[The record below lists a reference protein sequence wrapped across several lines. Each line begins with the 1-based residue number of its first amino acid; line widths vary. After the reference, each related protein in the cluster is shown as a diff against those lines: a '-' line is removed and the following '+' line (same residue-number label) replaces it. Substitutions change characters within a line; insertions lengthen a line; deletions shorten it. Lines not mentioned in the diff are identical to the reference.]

1 MDGLRRQRLAVVGG
15 PEQPVASRGGVRAPG
30 VVKSAVAFVGSPRPT
45 KAHLLVDEIVAA
57 LRDRHAIAVRVLDLA
72 HAGAGLCTLSRSA
85 LDPASAAM
93 VDALEGCDGLIIGCP
108 VFQGSYPGLFKHVFD
123 LVRPT
128 ALRNKPVL
136 LSAVGGGLR
145 HSLVVEHQLRP
156 LFGFFEAST
165 ISTAVYACAEEL
177 APGTVLPDLLRARIV
192 NAADQFAAQF
202 NNPILSAAGQ
212 GSRP

>member
-1 MDGLRRQRLAVVGG
+1 MDGLRRQRLTVVGFPANPAARHDREG
-15 PEQPVASRGGVRAPG
+15 PA
-30 VVKSAVAFVGSPRPT
+30 KSAVAFVGSLRPT
-45 KAHLLVDEIVAA
+45 KAHLLVSEIIVA
-57 LRDRHAIAVRVLDLA
+57 LQDRHDITVRMLDLA
-72 HAGAGLCTLSRSA
+72 DAADGLCTMSRSDLA
-85 LDPASAAM
+85 PASAALI
-93 VDALEGCDGLIIGCP
+93 DAIEGCDGLIVGCP

-123 LVRPT
+123 LIRPT

-177 APGTVLPDLLRARIV
+177 ASGMALSDLLRARIG

-202 NNPILSAAGQ
+202 NNPLLTTAG
-212 GSRP
+212 

>member
-1 MDGLRRQRLAVVGG
+1 MDGLRRQRLTMVGVPAGLAVRRDREG
-15 PEQPVASRGGVRAPG
+15 PA
-30 VVKSAVAFVGSPRPT
+30 KSAVAFVGSLRPT
-45 KAHLLVDEIVAA
+45 KAHLLVSEIIVA
-57 LRDRHAIAVRVLDLA
+57 LQDRHNIAVRMLDLA
-72 HAGAGLCTLSRSA
+72 DAAAGLCTMSRSDLA
-85 LDPASAAM
+85 PASAALI
-93 VDALEGCDGLIIGCP
+93 DAIESCDGLIVGCP

-177 APGTVLPDLLRARIV
+177 ASGMALSDLLRARIG

-202 NNPILSAAGQ
+202 NNPLLTTAG
-212 GSRP
+212 

>member
-1 MDGLRRQRLAVVGG
+1 MDGLWRQRLT
-15 PEQPVASRGGVRAPG
+15 EVRFPAIPAAHCDG
-30 VVKSAVAFVGSPRPT
+30 RRRRPAKSAIAFVGSLRPT
-45 KAHLLVDEIVAA
+45 KAHLLVSEIVVA
-57 LRDRHAIAVRVLDLA
+57 LQDRHDIAVRILDLSDA
-72 HAGAGLCTLSRSA
+72 AAGLCTMSRSE
-85 LDPASAAM
+85 LDPASTALI
-93 VDALEGCDGLIIGCP
+93 DALEGCDGLIVGCP

-123 LVRPT
+123 LIQPT

-177 APGTVLPDLLRARIV
+177 ASDYTLPELLRARIV

-202 NNPILSAAGQ
+202 NNPILTTAG
-212 GSRP
+212 